1 MKLLN
6 RKNEARSSKKNINE
20 GSFVVKQR
28 YLLGYLCDWWKD
40 FQENL
45 VLEQKIFNDS
55 YIFFSVL
62 QNRRN
67 SLRVENGTIHSH
79 KYLVLNRSL
88 WILSSLKAALFAR
101 QDLQMTMGKS
111 IISTLAEEPNALE
124 IIQVV
129 VIRECYIEN
138 FRFRF
143 AVPPREYAVSTK
155 ITSVTSCT
163 CSVFCWP
170 IQCSTFFESIICQKF
185 TFALVGKRIFFD
197 VVQVFGFWWPLS
209 VHHRA
214 LSQS

>member
-1 MKLLN
+1 MSILFPKKLHLSFFRMKLLN
-6 RKNEARSSKKNINE
+6 RKNEARNTIKNTND
-20 GSFVVKQR
+20 GRFVVQR
-28 YLLGYLCDWWKD
+28 KYLLGHFWDWWKD

-67 SLRVENGTIHSH
+67 SLKVENGTIHSH

-101 QDLQMTMGKS
+101 QDLQMAMGKS

-138 FRFRF
+138 FSISIRRSPARVCGIDKNYQRHILHMFSF
-143 AVPPREYAVSTK
+143 LLTNSMQYLFWIYHLSK
-155 ITSVTSCT
+155 IYIHSC
-163 CSVFCWP
+163 
-170 IQCSTFFESIICQKF
+170 
-185 TFALVGKRIFFD
+185 R
-197 VVQVFGFWWPLS
+197 
-209 VHHRA
+209 
-214 LSQS
+214 